1 MINRTTGEIIKKLVK
16 ILIVIFLGLLSIPAV
31 GFIILQNKK
40 IQTYLTKEIMR
51 QVSEE
56 LNTEFKIDATDI
68 VFFNRII
75 FINALLKD
83 QKGDTLLSAD
93 KIVATLKSFSTS
105 TNRIRLNRIRLEHA
119 QFLVSIDSLNVVNL
133 DFIIER
139 FLQKPDSLKNNWSI
153 EVRDIEMADSK
164 FILKIYDNSKFV
176 GPGVDL
182 NNIVLSDL
190 DIKLNDMEIG
200 NDTIRFDIKHLDFID
215 KSGFEARE
223 VYGKMAIHQT
233 FLDFKNL
240 YIETP
245 TSRIFAPVI
254 NFSFKNWQEFA
265 DNGIM
270 SRIKMTYQIDPSRVD
285 LYDVGYFV
293 PFFWGMRQDVGF
305 SGKVYGRVNNF
316 KARDIT
322 LEYMDH
328 LHFTG
333 DFDMN
338 GLPDWKQ
345 TFMFFNIQ
353 DLSADIEKMKA
364 IEIPGRNGHPFEF
377 SETLLKLRQIQ
388 FTGKFTGFPNDFVT
402 YGRFNTGLGKISSD
416 LSIRP
421 DTANMVSFSGR
432 LKTSGFNLGQ
442 LAGTEKTFGLVSMN
456 GQVKG
461 VSSSDGTVNAR
472 MDGFISLIQIN
483 SYDYQNITLA
493 GNLTNKTFDGSFA
506 VEDPNL
512 RMNFFGKID
521 AAGEIPVF
529 DFTANVDRARLYP
542 LNIIHSDPTYTL
554 SCLLKANF
562 VGANLD
568 DFNGD
573 IKLVNSLFQRED
585 KQIQIYDF
593 NFHALN
599 RPDSSSMVLNSDLID
614 AELTGLYNFK
624 SIGKV
629 TWEMLDNWFPALPYE
644 NVENKDLSGTD
655 NNDFNFS
662 FNFKNTFP
670 ITDFFFPDVEIAKN
684 SKLVGTYS
692 PGKKFVDI
700 TGNFPYL
707 RYKNYKWNEFLIFLN
722 SNDSI
727 IDFESNTANMEFG
740 EKINLENFGIRAQA
754 KNNEAD
760 FAILWNNW
768 GTKLYKG
775 NISIHSYLRSRENS
789 RIPLIELAFDPGSIV
804 LGDTTWQIRRSNSI
818 IDTSAITLNKFYLVH
833 NEQYIYIDGKLSQD
847 PSDIITLTFHD
858 VNLSN
863 LNEFTNTIGLDIDGV
878 IEGTANL
885 SNIYDRPVFLS
896 NLQVNNLAIN
906 NEILGN
912 TVITSSWDNSEE
924 KIHVDAY
931 SNRGEL
937 KTLQV
942 KGDYRPAN
950 RGFDIRFDLDKL
962 RLDIIYPY
970 LKDYLDD
977 ISGIVSGKLDLTGDF
992 ERPVMNGDLKL
1003 QKVSF
1008 MISYLKT
1015 RYSFSNDLQIKNN
1028 NIRFRDFK
1036 IYDDQGSLAL
1046 MNGSI
1051 TNTWLRDFYFDLNFD
1066 TKNFY
1071 FLNTREA
1078 DNEMYYGRA
1087 IGTGIINIKGMLDE
1101 INMNISARTEKN
1113 TELYININAGEDIT
1127 ESTFITFK
1135 STGRSQKEIFE
1146 DNQRE
1151 VTGLN
1156 MNFDLEVTPDAE
1168 VQIVF
1173 DPKVGDIIKGKGS
1186 GNINLQISSEG
1197 EFLMFGNFEI
1207 ESGEYLFTLQN
1218 IINKRLKV
1226 EKGGI
1231 ISWNGDPID
1240 ATIDMS
1246 AIYST
1251 KAIPSVLVP
1260 DPPPYLK
1267 DKRYPVDCKLIMTD
1281 KMMNPNIKFEI
1292 TLPTAEEETKNFVKN
1307 AITTQEELTKQ
1318 FISLLVINNFSSSQS
1333 IASPGTVTSQGTGMA
1348 GVTTSELLS
1357 NQLSNWLSQ
1366 ISNDFDIGVN
1376 YRPGDEIT
1384 TDQLEVAL
1392 STQILDERVIIH
1404 TNLDVGGSQTTA
1416 TQEGTSTKNITGE
1429 FDVNVKLT
1437 NDGKLSL
1444 KAYNHSNDDQL
1455 YNTSQYTQG
1464 VGFIY
1469 REDFNSFGELIK
1481 KYWTAI
1487 FPGDKRKD
1495 RKKGSNS
1502 ETGPVSDMN
1511 HN

>member
-1 MINRTTGEIIKKLVK
+1 
-16 ILIVIFLGLLSIPAV
+16 
-31 GFIILQNKK
+31 
-40 IQTYLTKEIMR
+40 MR
-51 QVSEE
+51 QVSAD
-56 LNTEFKIDATDI
+56 LNTEFKIEATDI

-75 FINALLKD
+75 LINALLKD

-93 KIVATLKSFSTS
+93 KIVATLKSINTS
-105 TNRIRLNRIRLEHA
+105 SKRMNLNKVRLENA
-119 QFLVSIDSLNVVNL
+119 QFLISVDSMDVVNL
-133 DFIIER
+133 DFLIER
-139 FLQKPDSLKNNWSI
+139 FMQKPDSIQSNWSVM
-153 EVRDIEMADSK
+153 VRDIEMVNSK
-164 FILKIYDNSKFV
+164 FILNIYNEKKFV

-182 NNIVLSDL
+182 SYMVLRNL
-190 DIKLNDMEIG
+190 DIKVNDMKIRE
-200 NDTIRFDIKHLDFID
+200 DTVSFDIKHLAFTD
-215 KSGFEARE
+215 KSGFNARE

-233 FLDFKNL
+233 FLDFRNF

-254 NFSFKNWQEFA
+254 NFSFKNYQEFS

-270 SRIKMTYQIDPSRVD
+270 SRIKMNYQIDPSRVD
-285 LYDVGYFV
+285 LYDLGYFV

-305 SGKVYGRVNNF
+305 SGKVYGRVNDF

-328 LHFTG
+328 LHFRG

-345 TFMFFNIQ
+345 TFMYFDIQ

-364 IEIPGRNGHPFEF
+364 IEIPGRNGRPFEI

-402 YGRFNTGLGKISSD
+402 YGKFNTGLGKISSD

-421 DTANMVSFSGR
+421 DSANMVSFSGR

-456 GQVKG
+456 GQVNG
-461 VSSSDGTVNAR
+461 ATSTDGTVNAR
-472 MDGFISLIQIN
+472 MEGLISLIHIN
-483 SYDYQNITLA
+483 GYDYQNITLA
-493 GNLTNKTFDGSFA
+493 GNLTNKTFDGSFS

-512 RMNFFGKID
+512 RMDFFGKID

-529 DFTANVDRARLYP
+529 DFTANVDKARLYP
-542 LNIIHSDPTYTL
+542 LNIIRSDPTYTL

-562 VGANLD
+562 VGTNLD
-568 DFNGD
+568 DFNGE

-593 NFHALN
+593 NLLAHQS
-599 RPDSSSMVLNSDLID
+599 RDTSSIILESDLID
-614 AELTGLYNFK
+614 AEIAGRYNFK
-624 SIGKV
+624 SIG
-629 TWEMLDNWFPALPYE
+629 TATRSMFDNWFPALAFQQNGNSSLP
-644 NVENKDLSGTD
+644 VSGV
-655 NNDFNFS
+655 NDFR
-662 FNFKNTFP
+662 FNIDFKNTFP
-670 ITDFFFPDVEIAKN
+670 ITDFFFPEIEIARN
-684 SKLVGTYS
+684 SRLTGTYS
-692 PGKKFVDI
+692 PAKFSTDI
-700 TGNFPYL
+700 SGNFPYL
-707 RYKNYKWNEFLIFLN
+707 RFKDYRWNEFLIYLN
-722 SNDSI
+722 TNDSLV
-727 IDFESNTANMEFG
+727 DFESNTALMEIG
-740 EKINLENFGIRAQA
+740 DKINLQNFGIRAQG
-754 KNNEAD
+754 KNDRAD
-760 FAILWNNW
+760 YAILWNNW
-768 GTKLYKG
+768 GAKLYKG
-775 NISIHSYLRSRENS
+775 NISGHTILKPGETRGF
-789 RIPLIELAFDPGSIV
+789 PVAELTFDPGSVI
-804 LGDTTWQIRRSNSI
+804 LGDTTWHIPASNI
-818 IDTSAITLNKFYLVH
+818 TIDSSAIGINEFYLVH
-833 NEQYIYIDGKLSQD
+833 DKQYIYLNGKLSRD
-847 PSDIITLTFHD
+847 PSDILTLTFND

-863 LNEFTNTIGLDIDGV
+863 LNEITRTIGLNLNGV

-885 SNIYDRPVFLS
+885 SNIYDRPIFLS
-896 NLQVNNLAIN
+896 NLQINDLAIN

-912 TVITSSWDNSEE
+912 TVITSSWNNSEE
-924 KIHVDAY
+924 KIHVEAF

-937 KTLQV
+937 KTIQMA
-942 KGDYRPAN
+942 GDYHPSSKE
-950 RGFDIRFDLDKL
+950 FDITFNLDKL
-962 RLDIIYPY
+962 KLNVIYPY
-970 LKDYLDD
+970 LAEYLDD
-977 ISGIVSGKLDLTGDF
+977 ISGIVTGNLILKGNI

-1003 QKVSF
+1003 QKVNF

-1015 RYSFSNDLQIKNN
+1015 RYSFSNDVPVQVRNN
-1028 NIRFRDFK
+1028 NIRFSDFK

-1051 TNTWLRDFYFDLNFD
+1051 TNTWLRNFYFDLNFD

-1071 FLNTREA
+1071 FLNTRES
-1078 DNEMYYGRA
+1078 DNSLYYGRA
-1087 IGTGIINIKGMLDE
+1087 LGTGIINIKGKLDN
-1101 INMNISARTEKN
+1101 ISMNISARTEKN
-1113 TELYININAGEDIT
+1113 SELYINLKAGEEIS
-1127 ESTFITFK
+1127 ENTFITFK
-1135 STGRSQKEIFE
+1135 STDKPGKEVADE
-1146 DNQRE
+1146 VKRN

-1156 MNFDLEVTPDAE
+1156 MNFDLEITPDAE
-1168 VQIVF
+1168 VQLVF
-1173 DPKVGDIIKGKGS
+1173 DPKVGDIIRGNGT
-1186 GNINLQISSEG
+1186 GNINLQISNSG
-1197 EFLMFGNFEI
+1197 KFLMFGSYEI
-1207 ESGEYLFTLQN
+1207 ESGDYLFTLQN
-1218 IINKRLKV
+1218 IINKKLKV
-1226 EKGGI
+1226 EKGGT

-1260 DPPPYLK
+1260 DPPAYLK
-1267 DKRYPVDCKLIMTD
+1267 DKRYPVDCRLIMTD
-1281 KMMNPNIKFEI
+1281 KMMNPSIQFEI
-1292 TLPTAEEETKNFVKN
+1292 VLPTAEEETRNFVKN
-1307 AITTQEELTKQ
+1307 AITTQEDMTKQ
-1318 FISLLVINNFSSSQS
+1318 FISLLVINNFSSPQFNAGAGS
-1333 IASPGTVTSQGTGMA
+1333 VTSQGTGMA

-1376 YRPGDEIT
+1376 YRPGDELT

-1392 STQILDERVIIH
+1392 STQILDDRVTIH
-1404 TNLDVGGSQTTA
+1404 TNLDVGGSQTNA
-1416 TQEGTSTKNITGE
+1416 TQQGTSTKNITGE

-1487 FPGDKRKD
+1487 FPGDKRKNRNKEVKNED
-1495 RKKGSNS
+1495 
-1502 ETGPVSDMN
+1502 GPVSEIDN
-1511 HN
+1511 NR